1 MARVSTK
8 ENKNI
13 YQITREGLKLSREA
27 ASELLESIPPER
39 IEKIGEVGVV
49 LLRDAL
55 DLLEGLQMEGAGLCA
70 ERRAAKVC
78 QRGGPV
84 QIDLLPASAAGQHSA
99 QQREKYDS
107 CKNSAIH
114 DGFLL

>member
-1 MARVSTK
+1 
-8 ENKNI
+8 
-13 YQITREGLKLSREA
+13 
-27 ASELLESIPPER
+27 
-39 IEKIGEVGVV
+39 
-49 LLRDAL
+49 
-55 DLLEGLQMEGAGLCA
+55 MEGAGLCA

-84 QIDLLPASAAGQHSA
+84 QIDLLPASAAGQHGA

>member
-1 MARVSTK
+1 MYTQPLA
-8 ENKNI
+8 
-13 YQITREGLKLSREA
+13 EA
-27 ASELLESIPPER
+27 IAEAERLVTEASFIESE
-39 IEKIGEVGVV
+39 
-49 LLRDAL
+49 A

-84 QIDLLPASAAGQHSA
+84 QIDLLPASAAGQHGA